1 MVEKILEGKLE
12 NYYSEIVLIDQP
24 SIRDPKTTVGQL
36 VASAIAILGENI
48 TISRFARF
56 KIGEG

>member
-1 MVEKILEGKLE
+1 
-12 NYYSEIVLIDQP
+12 LIDQP

-36 VASAIAILGENI
+36 VATAIAKMGENV

-56 KIGEG
+56 KIGEGQA